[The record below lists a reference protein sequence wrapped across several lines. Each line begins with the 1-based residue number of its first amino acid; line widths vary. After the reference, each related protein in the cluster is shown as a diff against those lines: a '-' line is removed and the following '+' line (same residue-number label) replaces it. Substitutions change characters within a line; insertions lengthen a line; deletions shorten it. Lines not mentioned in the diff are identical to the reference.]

1 MSELAWEIREL
12 LEEEARR
19 ALAGGWAEL
28 QEDEDVTGLTLHLEP
43 VKFDSAPLQIH
54 FDSDQ
59 LLMCYPGRHNM
70 VVYFFSEDPEE
81 IKRQVRALAVA
92 VVGGSY
98 QERLREGTTEVEAEW
113 PGPEGRQR
121 ASRRAV
127 QVPGAEGVA
136 WRAVEYKEY

>member
-28 QEDEDVTGLTLHLEP
+28 REDEDVTGLTLHLES
-43 VKFDSAPLQIH
+43 VKIDSAPLQIH

-70 VVYFFSEDPEE
+70 VVDFFSEDPEE
-81 IKRQVRALAVA
+81 MKRQVRALAVA

-98 QERLREGTTEVEAEW
+98 RERLRKGTTEVEAEW
-113 PGPEGRQR
+113 PGPAGTQR
-121 ASRRAV
+121 ASSKV
-127 QVPGAEGVA
+127 LQVPGAEGVA
-136 WRAVEYKEY
+136 WRTVEYEAY